1 MKLISREIVYIQE
14 HKEGGIQLITIKNVT
29 KEYAGKTA
37 VKNLDLVVPD
47 GKIFGFLGPNGAG
60 KSTTI
65 KMITGILPIDEGTIT
80 VNGYDIA
87 SQSIEAKK
95 LFGYV
100 PDSPDIF
107 LRLKG
112 IEYLNFIGDIFDIP
126 KDIRKEKIE
135 NLTKSFGI
143 YEALD
148 NHIQTYSHGMRQK
161 IVVSGVLLHD
171 PDVWILDEPLSGLDP
186 KSSYTLKE
194 MMREHAAK
202 GNTVFFSTHV
212 LEVVEQLCDE
222 VAIINKG
229 KLQFRGNMKEMK
241 EQFEADETLEKVFLE
256 LTSNE

>member
-14 HKEGGIQLITIKNVT
+14 HKEGGIRLITIKNVT

-65 KMITGILPIDEGTIT
+65 KMITGILPIDNGTIT

-87 SQSIEAKK
+87 SQPIEAKK
-95 LFGYV
+95 IFGYV

-126 KDIRKEKIE
+126 KDTREEKIE
-135 NLTKSFGI
+135 DLTKSFGI

-148 NHIQTYSHGMRQK
+148 DHIQTYSHGMRQK

-241 EQFEADETLEKVFLE
+241 EQFKADETLEKVFLE

>member
-1 MKLISREIVYIQE
+1 MISIN
-14 HKEGGIQLITIKNVT
+14 HVT
-29 KEYAGKTA
+29 KEFAGKTA
-37 VKNLDLVVPD
+37 VKNLDLVIPD

-65 KMITGILPIDEGTIT
+65 KMITGILPIDNGTIT
-80 VNGYDIA
+80 VNGFDITR
-87 SQSIEAKK
+87 EPMKAKK
-95 LFGYV
+95 IFGYV
-100 PDSPDIF
+100 PDSPDVF

-112 IEYLNFIGDIFDIP
+112 IEYLNFIGDVYDLP
-126 KDIRKEKIE
+126 RDIREEKIDY
-135 NLTKSFGI
+135 LTKSFGI

-148 NHIQTYSHGMRQK
+148 DYIQTYSHGMRQK
-161 IVVSGVLLHD
+161 TVISGVLLHD

-222 VAIINKG
+222 VAIINSG
-229 KLQFRGNMKEMK
+229 QLQFRGNMKEMK
-241 EQFEADETLEKVFLE
+241 EQFEADENLERVFLE
-256 LTSNE
+256 LTNNE